1 MSRAPAFLVVS
12 VGRVKRVALAL
23 LLLAVAGL
31 TASARPAAP
40 RAATSDPCALP
51 QTRPVWIDFADG
63 SVPYWEQFAKPGNV
77 AAASNFIF
85 PPQIRARGAKTVYF
99 DLNFT
104 RRTGTPTEPADPAT
118 VVDRANRLYV
128 YASNAMG
135 CSKPVLTE
143 NELQGASTLTP
154 WSVSNAQYR
163 ANVLLF
169 LRTLA
174 ARGAKP
180 VLLVSSQPYT
190 GGEAADWW
198 RQVAQ
203 VASIV
208 REVYF
213 PAPKIYK
220 LGVIQGS
227 RTIRQM
233 FRAGAQDFISIGI
246 PPSKL
251 GIMLGFQTTSGSGGR
266 EHLQP
271 ASKWFELTKL
281 QALAARTV
289 SRELGLATVWSWGWA
304 TWTIGETDPDKPTN
318 ACVYLWTRDPT
329 LCNAPRKAGTALN
342 TDLTEG
348 QLIFP
353 RRSRCTVYGQP
364 VRWDVAASI
373 SRVTQDAQPAFTA
386 AYSRAVASSFAHIS
400 TKAILDAEKAVI
412 GLHFGGSRAA
422 YVAALQRD
430 RATVGIARGVIAD
443 ELRRAVI
450 QSRLSVGNP
459 SLAEIQSYYDTY
471 AAAPVRLVQVK
482 PAAPWLANS
491 TRGFALGAVAPPRV
505 FTLKDGRTATLRT
518 MTGVFKVKALGP
530 TVDLAE
536 LPLRKASR
544 PISTALV
551 SLARDSAYQN
561 WLLAKEKAAQ
571 ATALCWR
578 DQLPAVEVVPLTD
591 YLPYLALDSGAAAST
606 GAISGRRG

>member
-1 MSRAPAFLVVS
+1 MKRLSLLVL
-12 VGRVKRVALAL
+12 LA
-23 LLLAVAGL
+23 AVAGL
-31 TASARPAAP
+31 TASARPATP
-40 RAATSDPCALP
+40 EAATADACSLP
-51 QTRPVWIDFADG
+51 AKKPVWIDFADG
-63 SVPYWEQFAKPGNV
+63 SVPFWEQFARPGAV
-77 AAASNFIF
+77 DAASNFIF

-104 RRTGTPTEPADPAT
+104 RRTGTPTEPADPAA
-118 VVDRANRLYV
+118 VADRAARFYT

-135 CSKPVLTE
+135 CAKPVIAE

-163 ANVLLF
+163 ANVLIF
-169 LRTLA
+169 LRALA

-180 VLLVSSQPYT
+180 VLLVSSTPYT
-190 GGEAADWW
+190 GGEAGDWW

-220 LGVIQGS
+220 LGIVQGS

-233 FRAGAQDFISIGI
+233 FRGGAQDFVSVGI

-251 GIMLGFQTTSGSGGR
+251 GIMLGFQTTPGSGGR

-289 SRELGLATVWSWGWA
+289 ARELGLATIWSWGWA
-304 TWTIGETDPDKPTN
+304 TWTAAETDPDKHAA
-318 ACVYLWTRDPT
+318 ACVYLWTRDAK
-329 LCNAPRKAGTALN
+329 LCNAPRMAGAALN
-342 TDLTEG
+342 PDLTTG

-353 RRSRCTVYGQP
+353 RGSRCTVDGHP

-373 SRVTQDAQPAFTA
+373 SRVTQDPQPAFTA
-386 AYSRAVASSFAHIS
+386 AYSRAVASLYARVNS
-400 TKAILDAEKAVI
+400 KAVLNAEKAVI
-412 GLHFGGSRAA
+412 GLHFHGSRAA
-422 YVAALQRD
+422 YVAALRHD
-430 RATVGIARGVIAD
+430 RANVSIARGVIAD
-443 ELRRAVI
+443 ELRRARI
-450 QSRLSVGNP
+450 QSRLRVAGP
-459 SLAEIQSYYDTY
+459 SAAEIKSYYDTY
-471 AAAPVRLVQVK
+471 AAAPVRLIQVK

-491 TRGFALGAVAPPRV
+491 RRGFALGAVAPPQV
-505 FTLKDGRTATLRT
+505 FALKNGRQATLRT
-518 MTGVFKVKALGP
+518 MTGMFKVKALGP

-536 LPLRKASR
+536 LPLAKARK
-544 PISTALV
+544 PIVTALV
-551 SLARDSAYQN
+551 SLARDTAYQN
-561 WLLAKEKAAQ
+561 WLLQREKSAQ
-571 ATALCWR
+571 TGTLCWR

-606 GAISGRRG
+606 TTLGLRGD

>member
-1 MSRAPAFLVVS
+1 
-12 VGRVKRVALAL
+12 VKRVSLL

-40 RAATSDPCALP
+40 KAATGDACALP
-51 QTRPVWIDFADG
+51 STKPVWIDFADG
-63 SVPYWEQFAKPGNV
+63 SVPFWEQFARPGVV

-85 PPQIRARGAKTVYF
+85 PAQIRARGAKTVYF

-118 VVDRANRLYV
+118 VADRANRFYT
-128 YASNAMG
+128 YASNSMG
-135 CSKPVLTE
+135 CSKPVITE

-154 WSVSNAQYR
+154 WSVGNAQYR
-163 ANVLLF
+163 ANVLIF

-180 VLLVSSQPYT
+180 VLLVSSDPYT

-220 LGVIQGS
+220 LGIVQGS

-233 FRAGAQDFISIGI
+233 FRSGARDFISIGI

-289 SRELGLATVWSWGWA
+289 ARELGLATVWSWGWA
-304 TWTIGETDPDKPTN
+304 TWTIGEKDPDKHTN
-318 ACVYLWTRDPT
+318 ACVYLWTRDPK
-329 LCNAPRKAGTALN
+329 LCDAPRMAGPALN
-342 TDLTEG
+342 TDLTAG

-353 RRSRCTVYGQP
+353 AGSRCTVYGSP

-373 SRVTQDAQPAFTA
+373 SRLTQDSQPAFTA
-386 AYSRAVASSFAHIS
+386 AYGRAVASSYAHVT

-412 GLHFGGSRAA
+412 ALHFGGSRAA
-422 YVAALQRD
+422 YVSALHRD
-430 RATVGIARGVIAD
+430 RASVGIARGVIGD
-443 ELRRAVI
+443 ELRRAQI
-450 QSRLSVGNP
+450 QSRFRVGGP
-459 SLAEIQSYYDTY
+459 SASEVQSYYDAY
-471 AAAPVRLVQVK
+471 AAAPVRLIQVK
-482 PAAPWLANS
+482 PAAPWLGSAR
-491 TRGFALGAVAPPRV
+491 RGFALGAIAPPRV
-505 FTLKDGRTATLRT
+505 FTLKNGQQASLRT
-518 MTGVFKVKALGP
+518 MTGVFKVKAIGP
-530 TVDLAE
+530 TVALAE
-536 LPLRKASR
+536 LPLSKAR
-544 PISTALV
+544 TPIRTALI
-551 SLARDSAYQN
+551 SLARDTAYQN
-561 WLLAKEKAAQ
+561 WLLQREKSAQ
-571 ATALCWR
+571 AQTLCWR

-591 YLPYLALDSGAAAST
+591 YLPYLALDSGAAASAT
-606 GAISGRRG
+606 TVG

>member
-1 MSRAPAFLVVS
+1 
-12 VGRVKRVALAL
+12 VKRVALAL

-31 TASARPAAP
+31 TASARPGAP
-40 RAATSDPCALP
+40 AAATGDACALP
-51 QTRPVWIDFADG
+51 PTKPVWIDFADG
-63 SVPYWEQFAKPGNV
+63 SVPYWEQFARPGVV

-118 VVDRANRLYV
+118 VADRANRLYT

-135 CSKPVLTE
+135 CSRPVITE

-180 VLLVSSQPYT
+180 VLLVSSIPYT
-190 GGEAADWW
+190 GGEAGDWW

-213 PAPKIYK
+213 PAPKVSK
-220 LGVIQGS
+220 LGVVVGS

-233 FRAGAQDFISIGI
+233 FRGAAEDFISIGI

-289 SRELGLATVWSWGWA
+289 ARELGLATVWSWGWA

-318 ACVYLWTRDPT
+318 ACVYLWTRDPK
-329 LCNAPRKAGTALN
+329 LCNAPLMAGAALD
-342 TDLTEG
+342 TDLTQG

-353 RRSRCTVYGQP
+353 PGSRCTVFGHP

-373 SRVTQDAQPAFTA
+373 SRLTQDPEPAFTA
-386 AYSRAVASSFAHIS
+386 AYARTVASSYAHVS

-412 GLHFGGSRAA
+412 GLHFGGSRPA
-422 YVAALQRD
+422 YLAALQHD
-430 RATVGIARGVIAD
+430 HASVTIARGIIGD
-443 ELRRAVI
+443 ELRRWQI
-450 QSRLSVGNP
+450 QPRLHVTGP
-459 SLAEIQSYYDTY
+459 SASEIQSYYDTY
-471 AAAPVRLVQVK
+471 AAAQVRLIQVK
-482 PAAPWLANS
+482 PAAPWLAGS
-491 TRGFALGAVAPPRV
+491 TRGFALGAVAPPQV
-505 FTLKDGRTATLRT
+505 FTLRNGQQATLRT

-530 TVDLAE
+530 TVALAE
-536 LPLRKASR
+536 LPLAKARK
-544 PISTALV
+544 PIATALV

-561 WLLAKEKAAQ
+561 WLLAREKTAQ
-571 ATALCWR
+571 DQTLCWR
-578 DQLPAVEVVPLTD
+578 DQLPALEVVPLTD

-606 GAISGRRG
+606 ATVGGRRG